1 MGMKSSILAAALVGL
16 LLSAGCEKRCEG
28 AADPHARYNV
38 TVLDFCRA
46 QGQFKCAGVGGSSPR
61 STGTCSSWDG
71 MGIGAL
77 LEIQASGQSSRSDG
91 TCYDVTAEVTSA
103 PSQLTLAG
111 PSTDGNAINQ
121 IRGTGA
127 FMYAAESV
135 TAGQCEGALMFG
147 LFDSGGPG
155 GIYTQPLAGNLPP
168 AVLYTL
174 FLPSGGTCQACD
186 DNFAIQLTKE

>member
-1 MGMKSSILAAALVGL
+1 
-16 LLSAGCEKRCEG
+16 
-28 AADPHARYNV
+28 
-38 TVLDFCRA
+38 
-46 QGQFKCAGVGGSSPR
+46 
-61 STGTCSSWDG
+61 
-71 MGIGAL
+71 
-77 LEIQASGQSSRSDG
+77 
-91 TCYDVTAEVTSA
+91 
-103 PSQLTLAG
+103 LTLAG